1 MTKSQ
6 PTSDQPIS
14 TRIIPGLS
22 TTVRHDTSLQPLSA
36 STSTS
41 NHNGQ
46 IGSRN
51 ESVTQRLQRLRL
63 ENRRHQANLLRS
75 SNLTSTNIS
84 SHGSIIHSLPI
95 RRQLAENI
103 LSAFED
109 IPSVAFQ
116 SFTSPNQ
123 ANNPRQ
129 TNIAGPPPP
138 ASWLPTLP
146 GSPQLDLDL
155 PVSIPSSGLD
165 PLPPSLVFR
174 QSILRRSDS
183 TPRFEF
189 SSLSD
194 SCLRRL
200 AFDMS
205 YMGTGASFCVIPELN
220 QLQRQRL
227 FELAAEWSPLDDY
240 SFTAFFPPLILND
253 PKDHQIQD
261 PDVIESWEEESEPD
275 FLDKTLN
282 LSFCSITISSLSR
295 SIFAGHVL
303 RAPWLTTLKLDHTS
317 QIVLSTSLLRLLEN
331 LPLLELSL
339 AAQKLDPSLLPT
351 IVLNRL
357 ASSTPSLRTLDLSF
371 NPGWASL
378 YEDHKKPDGISREI
392 GLGSIDWQRRWPSLG
407 RLVLVGNMNISQ
419 SKSVSQVNCD
429 RRSDWHSRAL
439 KKLFKT
445 RLEKGGKY
453 IECVL

>member
-6 PTSDQPIS
+6 STSQPIS

-22 TTVRHDTSLQPLSA
+22 TTVRHDPSLQPLSA

-41 NHNGQ
+41 TSNQ
-46 IGSRN
+46 TGSRN

-63 ENRRHQANLLRS
+63 ENSRHQANLLRS
-75 SNLTSTNIS
+75 SNLTSTNAS
-84 SHGSIIHSLPI
+84 NGSLVNSVPI
-95 RRQLAENI
+95 RRQLAEHV

-116 SFTSPNQ
+116 SFTSPSQ
-123 ANNPRQ
+123 SNNARQ
-129 TNIAGPPPP
+129 TNLAGPPPP
-138 ASWLPTLP
+138 ASWLPALP
-146 GSPQLDLDL
+146 GSPKLDLEL

-174 QSILRRSDS
+174 RSILGRSDPARRS
-183 TPRFEF
+183 EL

-194 SCLRRL
+194 SCLRCL

-205 YMGTGASFCVIPELN
+205 YMGTGASFTVIPELN
-220 QLQRQRL
+220 QLQRERL

-240 SFTAFFPPLILND
+240 SFMAFFPPLVSKD
-253 PKDHQIQD
+253 TKDHQIQD
-261 PDVIESWEEESEPD
+261 HDVIESWEEESEPD

-282 LSFCSITISSLSR
+282 LSFSSISVSSLSR
-295 SIFAGHVL
+295 SILSGHIL
-303 RAPWLTTLKLDHTS
+303 RVPWLTTLKLDHTS
-317 QIVLSTSLLRLLEN
+317 QIVLSTSLFRLLES
-331 LPLLELSL
+331 LPLIELSL

-357 ASSTPSLRTLDLSF
+357 ASSTPSLRTLDVSF

-407 RLVLVGNMNISQ
+407 RLVLIGNMNFSQ
-419 SKSVSQVNCD
+419 SKSASQVHCD

-445 RLEKGGKY
+445 RLERGGKW
-453 IECVL
+453 IDCVL